1 MSTLNPTSSQ
11 RRRNVAA
18 QHAAPRVG
26 ILMGSDSDWEVMRV
40 AAQRLDAFG
49 VPYEVTVTSAHRAP
63 ERTAA
68 YARSARERGLH
79 VLIAG
84 AGLAAHLAGVVAAY
98 TTLPVIGVP
107 LEAGSLHG
115 LDALL
120 ATVQMPPGVPVASVA
135 VGKAGAENAAILAA
149 EILALHDEDLAARL
163 AAFKTEL
170 ARQVEEK
177 DARLKGQRQR
187 P

>member
-1 MSTLNPTSSQ
+1 MC
-11 RRRNVAA
+11 A
-18 QHAAPRVG
+18 
-26 ILMGSDSDWEVMRV
+26 

-63 ERTAA
+63 QGTAA
-68 YARSARERGLH
+68 YAGSARARGLH

-84 AGLAAHLAGVVAAY
+84 AGLAAHLAGVVAAH
-98 TTLPVIGVP
+98 TTLPVVGVP

-120 ATVQMPPGVPVASVA
+120 ATVQMPPGVPVATMA
-135 VGKAGAENAAILAA
+135 VGKAGAENAAILAV
-149 EILALHDEDLAARL
+149 EILALRDEILAARL

-177 DARLKGQRQR
+177 DARLKRQQQR
-187 P
+187 PQG